1 MCDILSGRRSSKTQR
16 FFLKYTDQVYRAP
29 GEELWEDPRRY
40 LELHVLLYSKSGR
53 ETKLFYHAEV
63 PEIMLEMIHAVLQLG
78 LLHWESQDVVC
89 SLPGTGCSHLFHV
102 RVLRYIH
109 HHAFRDSEATL
120 DKGRFATR

>member
-1 MCDILSGRRSSKTQR
+1 MEKRD
-16 FFLKYTDQVYRAP
+16 
-29 GEELWEDPRRY
+29 
-40 LELHVLLYSKSGR
+40 KSGTVGNLAPKR
-53 ETKLFYHAEV
+53 GLS
-63 PEIMLEMIHAVLQLG
+63 LQNRDSWQV
-78 LLHWESQDVVC
+78 WECQDVVC

>member
-1 MCDILSGRRSSKTQR
+1 MGGPQTL
-16 FFLKYTDQVYRAP
+16 P
-29 GEELWEDPRRY
+29 GTPCSPLFQEWPGD
-40 LELHVLLYSKSGR
+40 
-53 ETKLFYHAEV
+53 ETPMLFYHAEV

-78 LLHWESQDVVC
+78 LLHWECQDVVC